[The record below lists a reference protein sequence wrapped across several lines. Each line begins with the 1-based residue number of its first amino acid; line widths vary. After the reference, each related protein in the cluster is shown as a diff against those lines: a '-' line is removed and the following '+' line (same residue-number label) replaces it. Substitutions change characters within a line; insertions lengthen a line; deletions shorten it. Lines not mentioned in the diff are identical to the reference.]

1 MSDRY
6 KIFTSDWLW
15 LKVFQNAVVS
25 KIDIAMTTI
34 NKNFEINKI
43 LNFRI
48 LRDLDLPIKIRLQ
61 ERKVWC
67 LANNLREKQKNLYG
81 WIQIKQKYI

>member
-1 MSDRY
+1 MIDYDLKFFKMQLLVKS
-6 KIFTSDWLW
+6 ISLW
-15 LKVFQNAVVS
+15 QQY
-25 KIDIAMTTI
+25 T
-34 NKNFEINKI
+34 KNFEINKI

>member
-1 MSDRY
+1 MIDHDLKFFKMQLLVKS
-6 KIFTSDWLW
+6 ISLW
-15 LKVFQNAVVS
+15 RQQ
-25 KIDIAMTTI
+25 T
-34 NKNFEINKI
+34 KNFEINKI